1 MLEVMSTHTHELETG
16 RERFWKGNHVLLLT
30 CKMMTLPSFEIENI
44 LEKALRHKKLG
55 VVSSG
60 RDKV

>member
-1 MLEVMSTHTHELETG
+1 
-16 RERFWKGNHVLLLT
+16 
-30 CKMMTLPSFEIENI
+30 MMTLPSFEIENI